1 MEQAFYE
8 EDLYEDFTIKLL
20 CVMFEMLPVF
30 LKSGRLRAFLGNLF
44 ENRLLLLLSV
54 HTYTVGNNKK
64 RSMSEKSVL
73 IKQRKKST
81 WMTYYLW

>member
-1 MEQAFYE
+1 MTIWDETVLTMVANGVANMEQAFYE
-8 EDLYEDFTIKLL
+8 EDHYEDFTIKLL

-54 HTYTVGNNKK
+54 HT
-64 RSMSEKSVL
+64 
-73 IKQRKKST
+73 Q
-81 WMTYYLW
+81 